1 MPLPTLRERER
12 EPRLPFK
19 ERGSVHIG
27 GWGGVGWGGKKH
39 TCCRGALY
47 LPGAMGSNTSDNSGI
62 IPPRPLIYY
71 RYFFLLF
78 LKEFKGWISTQ
89 ITQTKAPLIRN
100 AALREMLLLS
110 RGHPEA
116 CRAQMNPLRRGEGR
130 RRRRREGKTISKGSA
145 FGYLGWEGRTDGA
158 SGNPAGFQSSGL
170 PCSDALIEEA
180 AAAA

>member
-1 MPLPTLRERER
+1 
-12 EPRLPFK
+12 
-19 ERGSVHIG
+19 
-27 GWGGVGWGGKKH
+27 
-39 TCCRGALY
+39 
-47 LPGAMGSNTSDNSGI
+47 MGSNTSDNSGI

-116 CRAQMNPLRRGEGR
+116 RRAQMNPLRRGGG
-130 RRRRREGKTISKGSA
+130 RRRRREGKTISKGRA
-145 FGYLGWEGRTDGA
+145 FGYLGWEGRTERAEIQQDA
-158 SGNPAGFQSSGL
+158 QSSGRSR
-170 PCSDALIEEA
+170 SDALIEEA
-180 AAAA
+180 AAAAA

>member
-12 EPRLPFK
+12 ENHVFRLKK
-19 ERGSVHIG
+19 EEVFTLVVG
-27 GWGGVGWGGKKH
+27 GERN
-39 TCCRGALY
+39 TCWRGALY

-89 ITQTKAPLIRN
+89 ITQTKAPLIHN

-110 RGHPEA
+110 RGHPEGR
-116 CRAQMNPLRRGEGR
+116 RAQMNPLRGGGGR
-130 RRRRREGKTISKGSA
+130 RKRGKNDKQRQSVRLSRVGGTD
-145 FGYLGWEGRTDGA
+145 GRTERAKIQQDA
-158 SGNPAGFQSSGL
+158 QSTGR
-170 PCSDALIEEA
+170 PRSDALIEEA
-180 AAAA
+180 AAV